1 MPENPMKQIKIE
13 KVTLNIGCGDD
24 KTKLE
29 KATKLLEYL
38 TERKP
43 VITKSK
49 RRSTFGVAKG
59 KPIGVMVTLRGKL
72 AEDFLRRALE
82 GVEKKLKFSQFDAEG
97 NFSFGIKEYI
107 DIPGVKYKH
116 EIGMFGLNVSVT
128 LERPGFRIKRRR
140 IQQRKI
146 PRKHKINK
154 EEAANWLKNS
164 FGVEIGE

>member
-1 MPENPMKQIKIE
+1 MQENPMRQIRIE

-24 KTKLE
+24 KAKLE
-29 KATKLLEYL
+29 RAVKLLEYL
-38 TERKP
+38 TGRKP
-43 VITKSK
+43 LITKSK

-59 KPIGVMVTLRGKL
+59 KPIGAVVTLRRKA
-72 AEDFLRRALE
+72 AEEFLRKALE
-82 GVEKKLKFSQFDAEG
+82 AVDKKLRLSQFDAEG

-116 EIGMFGLNVSVT
+116 EIGMLGMDVAVT

-154 EEAANWLKNS
+154 EEAVNWLKNN
-164 FGVEIGE
+164 FGVEVS